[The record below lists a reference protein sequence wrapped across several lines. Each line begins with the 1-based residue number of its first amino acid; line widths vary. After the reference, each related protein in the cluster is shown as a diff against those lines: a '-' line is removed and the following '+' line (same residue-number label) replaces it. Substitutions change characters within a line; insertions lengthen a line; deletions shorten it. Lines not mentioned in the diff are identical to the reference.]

1 MKRSIVVVGG
11 PIWLVKEVAQAA
23 EKAGLHRVWQ
33 TEGTN
38 SDAIV
43 RALAAGAVTSSVLI
57 GTGIAYSFVR
67 PPLHMAAT
75 AADVQEALDGRFAL
89 GIGPGTRGIRRR
101 YGIVEDHPAP
111 RFGEYVDLL
120 KAALATEN
128 GFEFS
133 GRFFTSS
140 APLLHYESS
149 RERRLSLPI
158 YGSGLNRIMLEHAA
172 AHCDG
177 VALHP
182 LTGIEP
188 YLQDVTLPAI
198 ERGVERGALRTTGR
212 TTGRGTGRP
221 ALAMWRITS
230 VHPDRA
236 IARQRAAIVLAFYF
250 STPSYARALEGTGW
264 EGVAATLQA
273 EFRSSVP
280 PVDWARI
287 AEKVPDDMLDAI
299 CIAGTPEDFV
309 AKVHAVEELY
319 EKAGIEELVFEPTSH
334 GGVEML
340 AQSCF
345 GIVQAAATL

>member
-1 MKRSIVVVGG
+1 VKRSIVVVGG

-120 KAALATEN
+120 KAALATES
-128 GFEFS
+128 GFQFS

-149 RERRLSLPI
+149 RERRLSLPV

-182 LTGIEP
+182 LTGIQP

-198 ERGVERGALRTTGR
+198 ERGS
-212 TTGRGTGRP
+212 GRGTGRP

-273 EFRSSVP
+273 EFRASVP

-345 GIVQAAATL
+345 GIVQAAGMLRFSG

>member
-1 MKRSIVVVGG
+1 M
-11 PIWLVKEVAQAA
+11 WLAKEVAQAA
-23 EKAGLHRVWQ
+23 EAGGLHRVWL

-43 RALAAGAVTSSVLI
+43 RAVAAGAVTSSVLI

-111 RFGEYVDLL
+111 RFGEYVDLM
-120 KAALATEN
+120 KAALATEH

-140 APLLHYESS
+140 APLLHYEGD

-158 YGSGLNRIMLEHAA
+158 YGSGLNRFMLESAA

-177 VALHP
+177 IALHP

-188 YLQDVTLPAI
+188 YLQNVTLPAI
-198 ERGVERGALRTTGR
+198 ERGSERGTR
-212 TTGRGTGRP
+212 RP
-221 ALAMWRITS
+221 VLAMWHITS

-250 STPSYARALEGTGW
+250 STPSYARTLEGTGW
-264 EGVAATLQA
+264 EGVATTLQE
-273 EFRSSVP
+273 EFRKS
-280 PVDWARI
+280 
-287 AEKVPDDMLDAI
+287 
-299 CIAGTPEDFV
+299 T
-309 AKVHAVEELY
+309 
-319 EKAGIEELVFEPTSH
+319 
-334 GGVEML
+334 
-340 AQSCF
+340 
-345 GIVQAAATL
+345 

>member
-1 MKRSIVVVGG
+1 VKRSIVVVGG
-11 PIWLVKEVAQAA
+11 PMWLAKEVAQAA
-23 EKAGLHRVWQ
+23 EAGGLHRVWL

-43 RALAAGAVTSSVLI
+43 RAVAAGAVTSSVLI

-111 RFGEYVDLL
+111 RFGEYVDLM
-120 KAALATEN
+120 KAALATEH

-140 APLLHYESS
+140 APLLHYEGD

-158 YGSGLNRIMLEHAA
+158 YGSGLNRFMLESAA

-177 VALHP
+177 IALHP

-188 YLQDVTLPAI
+188 YLQNVTLPAI
-198 ERGVERGALRTTGR
+198 ERGAERGSE
-212 TTGRGTGRP
+212 RGTRRP
-221 ALAMWRITS
+221 VLAMWHITS
-230 VHPDRA
+230 VHPDRT

-250 STPSYARALEGTGW
+250 STPSYARTLEGTGW
-264 EGVAATLQA
+264 EGVATTLQE
-273 EFRSSVP
+273 EFRKRTP
-280 PVDWARI
+280 PIDWSLI

-299 CIAGTPEDFV
+299 CLAGTAEDV
-309 AKVHAVEELY
+309 AAKTRVLEERY
-319 EKAGIEELVFEPTSH
+319 AKAGIEELVFEPTSH

-340 AQSCF
+340 AQSCS
-345 GIVQAAATL
+345 GIVAAAGIP

>member
-1 MKRSIVVVGG
+1 VKRSIVVVGG
-11 PIWLVKEVAQAA
+11 PIWLVKEIAQAA
-23 EKAGLHRVWQ
+23 ERADMHRVWL

-43 RALAAGAVTSSVLI
+43 RSLAAGAATSSVLI
-57 GTGIAYSFVR
+57 GTGITYSFVR

-75 AADVQEALDGRFAL
+75 AADVQEVLGGRFAL

-111 RFGEYVDLL
+111 RFGEFVDLV
-120 KAALATEN
+120 KAALASEN

-133 GRFFTSS
+133 GRFFSSS
-140 APLLHYESS
+140 APLLHYEGS

-158 YGSGLNRIMLEHAA
+158 YGSGLNRIMLESAA

-177 VALHP
+177 IALHP

-198 ERGVERGALRTTGR
+198 ERGAERGSR
-212 TTGRGTGRP
+212 RP
-221 ALAMWRITS
+221 VLAMWRITS
-230 VHPDRA
+230 VHHDRA

-250 STPSYARALEGTGW
+250 STPIYARALEGTGW
-264 EGVAATLQA
+264 EQVAAALQS
-273 EFRSSVP
+273 EFRISVP
-280 PVDWARI
+280 PIDWRPL
-287 AEKVPDDMLDAI
+287 AEKIPDDMLDAI
-299 CIAGTPEDFV
+299 CLAGTPEDV
-309 AKVHAVEELY
+309 ASKVHVIEDMYAKVGVD
-319 EKAGIEELVFEPTSH
+319 ELVFEPTSH

-340 AQSCF
+340 AQSCS
-345 GIVQAAATL
+345 GIVETAGML